1 MKVNPLILLAF
12 LAATLSCSRKTNPQ
26 GNENTGKVPSA
37 IEWVRFEDLA
47 ARQAKEPRKVFIDV
61 YTDWCGWCKKMDAQ
75 SLTHPVIVKY
85 MSSKFYAVKFNA
97 ETKDTI
103 RFNGHTYTS
112 TNPSAPRSTHQ
123 LALSLLNNKLGYPT
137 TVYLDEDLK
146 MLGPLQGYLDPK
158 TMEAVLHFYWDEAYK
173 TTPWPTFQETF
184 TGEIK

>member
-1 MKVNPLILLAF
+1 MNKITIVLLILAAF
-12 LAATLSCSRKTNPQ
+12 ALSCHRKSLST
-26 GNENTGKVPSA
+26 GSTENKKVPGSV
-37 IEWVRFEDLA
+37 EWIRFEDLA
-47 ARQAKEPRKVFIDV
+47 AAQIKEPRKVFIDV

-85 MSSKFYAVKFNA
+85 LGTKFYAVKFNA

-112 TNPSAPRSTHQ
+112 TNPGGARATHQ

-146 MLGPLQGYLDPK
+146 MLGPLQGFLDPK
-158 TMEAVLHFYWDEAYK
+158 TLEAVLHYYGDEAYK

-184 TGEIK
+184 TGEIQ